1 MLPCQFSTNQKDKMT
16 SQSDVQQLVHFI
28 ETELPRDT
36 WTPWPGGWPD
46 QIEAALIDAVL
57 SISAK
62 YGTAKNGVRGA
73 VARYRAEVGCDR
85 PNDLARLSDYDPE
98 QLQVV
103 LNNQKVSGR
112 TKASAIVEA
121 AKNLQALGVNV
132 KSAADLDP
140 RNPAHKKAYTSVHGL
155 GPVTW
160 EYFGMLLGKLGIKA
174 DRWIIRF
181 VGRAL
186 CREVSAAE
194 ARSLLIEAARELNAP
209 PTELDHAI
217 WAYERD
223 YQEPGQGATA

>member
-1 MLPCQFSTNQKDKMT
+1 MT
-16 SQSDVQQLVHFI
+16 SPSDVQQLVRFI
-28 ETELPRDT
+28 TDELPRDT
-36 WTPWPGGWPD
+36 WAPWPGGWPD

-73 VARYRAEVGCDR
+73 VAHYRVAVGSDR
-85 PNDLARLSDYDPE
+85 PNDLGTLAAYDPE

-121 AKNLQALGVNV
+121 ANNLLAAGVN
-132 KSAADLDP
+132 SAADLDP
-140 RNPAHKKAYTSVHGL
+140 RNPAHKKAYTDVHGL
-155 GPVTW
+155 GWVTW
-160 EYFGMLLGKLGIKA
+160 EYFGMLLGKPGIKA

-181 VGRAL
+181 VNRAL
-186 CREVSAAE
+186 CREAPAAE
-194 ARSLLIEAARELNAP
+194 ARSLLIEAARELNAT

-223 YQEPGQGATA
+223 YQEPERGATA